1 MTLWNLV
8 STQRIREVK
17 SKGVSTQLKRGGA
30 LLAWP
35 PLFYY
40 TFCYLYSQ
48 ITLKSMINWVEHHNR
63 SIIKNKGW
71 SPFDLT
77 TIISVTRRSRT
88 DVVHLLTECLMV
100 SIDLTDVTL
109 VSDDTFRRLGTW
121 VTHDHLSSVI
131 ESNRLDW
138 CDPSEWWYL

>member
-1 MTLWNLV
+1 M
-8 STQRIREVK
+8 
-17 SKGVSTQLKRGGA
+17 
-30 LLAWP
+30 
-35 PLFYY
+35 
-40 TFCYLYSQ
+40 
-48 ITLKSMINWVEHHNR
+48 
-63 SIIKNKGW
+63 
-71 SPFDLT
+71 T

-131 ESNRLDW
+131 ESNLTDVTLVS
-138 CDPSEWWYL
+138 DDT